1 MPTPSSLVALR
12 VGGIY
17 HQAWGS
23 YEIDSDLR
31 TPADAWRFE
40 LDEPPSSLPAAV
52 KEGALVTVTVG
63 GDTVLTGRIDEIDDT
78 IDKHSTNISISGR
91 DLSAVLV
98 DCSAPVFSARQ
109 LTLAQIAANIVKP
122 LGITKIRIDA
132 DSTQLTEKVSVEPG
146 DTAWDALQHA
156 AEANGLWPWF
166 DPDGT
171 LVIGGPD
178 YSKATIAALVM
189 RTSGKGN
196 NIERVSR
203 VRSIAGR
210 HSPVTVLGQ
219 SHGTESELAKHSL
232 KASVKDSDLS
242 VYRPLI
248 VVDHDANNLA
258 ASRARARKII
268 SDGRLEGL
276 DLRVTVAGH
285 RTDAGVL
292 WTPGQRLRLIC
303 EPLGIAADYFL
314 MGRRFSGGR
323 HTPTTTDLSLKEDG
337 AWVIDAHPH
346 TRKHR
351 VGKNKALEIED
362 VG

>member
-1 MPTPSSLVALR
+1 MPTQSELVALR
-12 VGGIY
+12 VGGVY
-17 HQAWGS
+17 HQAWS
-23 YEIDSDLR
+23 YYEIDSDLR

-40 LDEPPSSLPAAV
+40 LDESPATLPSAV
-52 KEGALVTVTVG
+52 APGAMVTVTIG
-63 GDTVLTGRIDEIDDT
+63 RDTVLTGRIDEINDS
-78 IDKHSTNISISGR
+78 IEKRSTNISISGR

-98 DCSAPVFSARQ
+98 DCSAPIFTARQ
-109 LTLAQIAANIVKP
+109 LSLAQIAANIVKP
-122 LGITKIRIDA
+122 LGIAKVRIDA

-178 YSKATIAALVM
+178 YSKATVATLVM
-189 RTSGKGN
+189 RASGKDS
-196 NIERVSR
+196 NIERITR
-203 VRSIAGR
+203 MRSIAGR

-232 KASVKDSDLS
+232 KASVSDPDLS

-248 VVDHDANNLA
+248 VVDHDAINLA
-258 ASRARARKII
+258 SSRARARKII

-276 DLRVTVAGH
+276 DLRVQVAGH
-285 RTDAGVL
+285 RTGDGVL
-292 WTPGQRLRLIC
+292 WTPGQRVRLIC

-323 HTPTTTDLSLKEDG
+323 HSPTQTELSLKEDG
-337 AWVIDAHPH
+337 AWVLDAHPH
-346 TRKHR
+346 TRRHR
-351 VGKNKALEIED
+351 KGKNKALEIED